1 VLIACDPGLDLSSAM
16 ARGRA
21 VRVSTAGLG
30 TARTMYLLIPQICCH
45 PDSDLVL
52 LERLPHQRRHQI
64 RVLRL
69 QRPAREVENA
79 VIVLHQH
86 PARLGTQ
93 QLPVHLRNLQASRNR
108 RLVPPVLN
116 LGNGN
121 HPPTI
126 ASQQA
131 PHWKAR
137 RK

>member
-1 VLIACDPGLDLSSAM
+1 
-16 ARGRA
+16 
-21 VRVSTAGLG
+21 
-30 TARTMYLLIPQICCH
+30 MYLLIPQICCH